1 MGNNLI
7 SWFSKKQNCV
17 SLSTAE
23 AEYIAAGSSC
33 SQLVW
38 MKQMLTEYN
47 VTQDVMTLYCDNL
60 SAINI
65 SKNPIQHS
73 RTKHIDIRH
82 HFIRELVEEKII
94 ALEHITT
101 EMQLADI
108 FIKALD
114 ADLIERWL
122 VGRSGRGSG
131 GI

>member
-1 MGNNLI
+1 MVLVNMECSTLMGVNPFSLGIVMQTGQEVLMTEKSTSGGCFFLGNNLI

-38 MKQMLTEYN
+38 MKQMLSEYN

-73 RTKHIDIRH
+73 RTKH
-82 HFIRELVEEKII
+82 
-94 ALEHITT
+94 
-101 EMQLADI
+101 
-108 FIKALD
+108 
-114 ADLIERWL
+114 
-122 VGRSGRGSG
+122 
-131 GI
+131 